1 MPAMPRALGWTGAA
15 VLPGMIGSTQRVPL
29 DAHTSRPMLGV

>member
-15 VLPGMIGSTQRVPL
+15 ALAGMMGSTHRVP
-29 DAHTSRPMLGV
+29 DDRQASRPMLGV